1 MATYSYKAKSMN
13 GQTVTGVLT
22 AESRQAALRMLD
34 DRSLFPI
41 DVSEGGKADRP
52 TFTGGRKK
60 IKLKQLTTFYG
71 QLADLLRAGVPVLR
85 SIDVLARTASSPLL
99 SEILKEIYTDVSGGQ
114 TLADSMAK
122 HPNIF
127 SDLTI
132 AMVRAGEQGGFLED
146 VLSRIAVFTERQDE
160 LRNKLI
166 GSMIY
171 PCVLMCAGVTVVTVL
186 MLTVVPKIRG
196 FLERAQ
202 KPWITD
208 VLFATSDFLKADGHY
223 VLGALVIITI
233 VVVPLLKSEQG
244 KLAMDRFRLKAPIV
258 GPVVLMVSVCRFC
271 RILGTMLHNGVPI
284 LQALK
289 ISKDSAGNRILA
301 DEINKAAD
309 NVQRGEPLAQPLGS
323 SGLFPADIIDMIAV
337 AEESNNLEKVLVQI
351 ADSNEARTARQIDLA
366 VRLLEPLMLLV
377 MAVVVFAIAMALL
390 VPILR
395 MSAAANGA

>member
-1 MATYSYKAKSMN
+1 MATFSYRAKTTA

-22 AESRQAALRMLD
+22 AESRQAALRTLD
-34 DRSLFPI
+34 DRSLFP
-41 DVSEGGKADRP
+41 VEVNEGGKADRP
-52 TFTGGRKK
+52 TITGGRKRV
-60 IKLKQLTTFYG
+60 KLKTLTTFYS
-71 QLADLLRAGVPVLR
+71 QLSDLLRAGVPVLR
-85 SIDVLARTASSPLL
+85 SLDVLARTASNPLL
-99 SEILKEIYTDVSGGQ
+99 SEILKEIYADVSGGQ

-127 SDLTI
+127 NDLTI

-146 VLSRIAVFTERQDE
+146 VLARIAVFTERQDE

-171 PCVLMCAGVTVVTVL
+171 PCVLLFAGITVVTLL

-196 FLERAQ
+196 FLERAD

-208 VLFATSDFLKADGHY
+208 VLFATSDFLQTQGHY
-223 VLGALVIITI
+223 VLGVLAILVI
-233 VVVPLLKSEQG
+233 VGLPLVRSEEG
-244 KLAMDRFRLKAPIV
+244 RLRLDRFKLSAPVI
-258 GPVVLMVSVCRFC
+258 GPVIVMVAVCRFC

-301 DEINKAAD
+301 EEINKAAD
-309 NVQRGEPLAQPLGS
+309 NVQKGEPLAGPLGAC
-323 SGLFPADIIDMIAV
+323 GLFPPDIIDMIAV
-337 AEESNNLEKVLVQI
+337 AEESNNLENVLVQI
-351 ADSNEARTARQIDLA
+351 ADSNEARTGRQIDLA
-366 VRLLEPLMLLV
+366 VRLLEPMMLLV
-377 MAVVVFAIAMALL
+377 MALVVLMIAMALL

-395 MSAAANGA
+395 MSSAASAA

>member
-1 MATYSYKAKSMN
+1 MATYTYKAKSTA
-13 GQTVTGVLT
+13 GQAVTGVLT

-41 DVSEGGKADRP
+41 EVNEGGKADRP
-52 TFTGGRKK
+52 TFTGRRKR
-60 IKLKQLTTFYG
+60 IKLKALTTFYS
-71 QLADLLRAGVPVLR
+71 QLSDLLRAGVPVLR
-85 SIDVLARTASSPLL
+85 SIDVLARTASNPLL
-99 SEILKEIYTDVSGGQ
+99 AEILKEIYTDVSGGQ

-122 HPNIF
+122 HPYIF
-127 SDLTI
+127 NDLAI

-146 VLSRIAVFTERQDE
+146 VLTRISVFTERQDE

-171 PCVLMCAGVTVVTVL
+171 PAVLMFAGFTVVTLL

-196 FLERAQ
+196 FLEKAD
-202 KPWITD
+202 KPFITD
-208 VLFATSDFLKADGHY
+208 VLFGASDFLQHQGHY
-223 VLGALVIITI
+223 LLGAIVI
-233 VVVPLLKSEQG
+233 VVVVVTPLLKSDKGRE
-244 KLAMDRFRLKAPIV
+244 AMDRFKLKAPVV
-258 GPVVLMVSVCRFC
+258 GPVVLMVAVCRFC

-289 ISKDSAGNRILA
+289 ISKDSAGNRILSE
-301 DEINKAAD
+301 EIAKAAE
-309 NVQRGEPLAQPLGS
+309 NVQRGEPLASPLGQ

-337 AEESNNLEKVLVQI
+337 AEESNNLENVLVQI

-366 VRLLEPLMLLV
+366 VRLLEPVMLLV
-377 MAVVVFAIAMALL
+377 MALVVLMIAMALL

-395 MSAAANGA
+395 MSAANA